1 MKKLY
6 KKVIFVLI
14 LFGVSSV
21 VSNALAL
28 ELEWPLS
35 PIGTKLED
43 DSKFP
48 QLVKYLYE
56 WGISLGGLAAFISL
70 VMAGFQYLTS
80 AGDAG
85 KMSEAKNQINS
96 AVLGLV
102 LLLSS
107 FLILETINPQLTI
120 FQEHEFIL
128 APPDYEVIEMKGL
141 SDIQKSCEEV
151 YIYADEKCEGNIK
164 MQAQIG
170 GCTSDIVSILGTLPN
185 CIEAEVGNCN
195 IIHLYT
201 SNSCFPAS
209 TSKGTPISIIQGSP
223 LSIKA
228 YHSDGAVRS
237 IYIEGS
243 SDYPIINN
251 CDFDCY
257 QCENPDS
264 CGESDALC
272 NWDFLK
278 GECVNFEEPLD

>member
-1 MKKLY
+1 MRKLY

-14 LFGVSSV
+14 LFGVLSV

-80 AGDAG
+80 AGDTG
-85 KMSEAKNQINS
+85 KMSEARNQINS

-141 SDIQKSCEEV
+141 SDIQKSCEKV
-151 YIYADEKCEGNIK
+151 YIYADERCEGNIE
-164 MQAQIG
+164 MPAQIG
-170 GCTSDIVSILGTLPN
+170 SCTSDIVSTLGTLPN
-185 CIEAEVGNCN
+185 CIKAEVGNCN
-195 IIHLYT
+195 VIHLYT

-209 TSKGTPISIIQGSP
+209 TSKGTPISIIEGGS

-228 YHSDGAVRS
+228 YHADGAVRS
-237 IYIEGS
+237 IYIEGNPS
-243 SDYPIINN
+243 LPVINN
-251 CDFDCY
+251 CNFDCS
-257 QCENPDS
+257 QCEYRGS
-264 CGESDALC
+264 CEESDALC
-272 NWDFLK
+272 IWDSVRE
-278 GECVNFEEPLD
+278 ECVNFGEPLE